1 MALEKFRA
9 SPLPIPGLEYDQQYM
24 LQLIRVLGLY
34 FSQLD
39 SLTPNQAQSYRADQF
54 IGGEYRGSNFIGGFF
69 KGYGNGIESP
79 HAMLMSNLDQ
89 NSAGI
94 TSENIVSY
102 DFPVIQDGVYV
113 ENGTRIKFSV
123 PGQYLITARFQFSNR
138 DNSVAEI
145 EIWAKNTGVN
155 YPLSNTRFDIAARKS
170 VSVYS
175 HAVPAISGIFSV
187 TDVDTEYLQLAWWS
201 NNTDV
206 FLEHY
211 AAGTSPTRPEIAS
224 VILTATFISALPK
237 SFFTPIPR
245 NLVISGV
252 APTILRGV
260 VRTPPAYAL
269 VLAGSAPIAL
279 SGFAPAPASYD
290 VALAGAAPTVT
301 IA

>member
-24 LQLIRVLGLY
+24 LQLIRVIGLY

-39 SLTPNQAQSYRADQF
+39 SLTPNQAESYRADQF
-54 IGGEYRGSNFIGGFF
+54 IGAQFRGDNFIGGFI
-69 KGYGNGIESP
+69 KGYGNGIEFP

-89 NSAGI
+89 GSAGA
-94 TSENIVSY
+94 TSENLVTY

-113 ENGTRIKFSV
+113 ENNSRIKFSI
-123 PGQYLITARFQFSNR
+123 PGQYLINARFQFSNR
-138 DNSVAEI
+138 SNAAAEI

-155 YPLSNTRFDIAARKS
+155 YPLSNTRFDIPARKS
-170 VSVYS
+170 LSIYS
-175 HAVPAISGIFSV
+175 HVVPVINGIFSV

-201 NNTDV
+201 DNVDV

-224 VILTATFISALPK
+224 VILTATFVSALPK
-237 SFFTPIPR
+237 SFFTPIP
-245 NLVISGV
+245 
-252 APTILRGV
+252 A
-260 VRTPPAYAL
+260 AL
-269 VLAGSAPIAL
+269 VLT
-279 SGFAPAPASYD
+279 
-290 VALAGAAPTVT
+290 GAAPTVT